1 MRRIAFAIAVACA
14 GILLSGPRAHARDST
29 VFAGTYSGTFSM
41 PLRTLRD
48 IRLAR
53 AFRTTVQ
60 QQFDFSC
67 GSAAVATLLT
77 YHYGRPLSE
86 EAVFNAMF
94 EHGDQ
99 ARIRRE
105 GFSLLDMK
113 RYLESLGYDADGFE
127 ASLDQLVEAN
137 VPAIVLVR
145 ENGYN
150 HFVVLKGL
158 ANDKLVVGDPSVGT
172 RFMSRDH
179 LESVWQGG
187 ILFVIRNHL
196 DIARFNTPG
205 DWNARLTAPLGE
217 AIDRNAL
224 GAMTLT
230 LPPRDAF

>member
-1 MRRIAFAIAVACA
+1 M
-14 GILLSGPRAHARDST
+14 
-29 VFAGTYSGTFSM
+29 
-41 PLRTLRD
+41 RTLRD

-53 AFRTTVQ
+53 AFRTTVRQ
-60 QQFDFSC
+60 QYDFSC

-77 YHYGRPLSE
+77 YHYGRRISE
-86 EAVFNAMF
+86 AEVFKAMF

-113 RYLESLGYDADGFE
+113 RYLESQGYEADGFE
-127 ASLDQLVEAN
+127 ASLDQLEEAN
-137 VPAIVLVR
+137 VPAIVLIQ

-158 ANDKLVVGDPSVGT
+158 ANGKLVVGDPSVGT

-196 DIARFNTPG
+196 DVAQFNTPG

-230 LPPRDAF
+230 IPPPDAF

>member
-1 MRRIAFAIAVACA
+1 MRRIATAVACVCA
-14 GILLSGPRAHARDST
+14 SILLSSPGARASDGT

-53 AFRTTVQ
+53 AFRTTVRQ
-60 QQFDFSC
+60 QYDFSC

-77 YHYGRPLSE
+77 YHYGRRISE
-86 EAVFNAMF
+86 EEVFKAMF
-94 EHGDQ
+94 ELGDQ

-113 RYLESLGYDADGFE
+113 RYLESHGYEADGFE
-127 ASLDQLVEAN
+127 ANLDQLAEAN
-137 VPAIVLVR
+137 VPAIVLIQ

-179 LESVWQGG
+179 LESVWQGS

-196 DIARFNTPG
+196 DIAQFNTPG
-205 DWNARLTAPLGE
+205 DWGARLTAPLGE

-230 LPPRDAF
+230 IPPPDAF

>member
-1 MRRIAFAIAVACA
+1 MRPVAIACACV
-14 GILLSGPRAHARDST
+14 GMLLGGPGAHASGET

-41 PLRTLRD
+41 PMRTLRD

-53 AFRTTVQ
+53 AFRTTVRQ
-60 QQFDFSC
+60 QYDFSC
-67 GSAAVATLLT
+67 GSAAVATLIT
-77 YHYGRPLSE
+77 YHYGRPISE
-86 EAVFNAMF
+86 EEVFKAMF
-94 EHGDQ
+94 EYGDQ
-99 ARIRRE
+99 ERIRRE

-113 RYLESLGYDADGFE
+113 RYLESQGYEADGFE

-137 VPAIVLVR
+137 VPAIVLIQ

-158 ANDKLVVGDPSVGT
+158 ANGKLVVGDPSVGT

-196 DIARFNTPG
+196 DVARFNTTG

-230 LPPRDAF
+230 IPPPDAF